1 MINEPQVEWIVSP
14 NYDAQDSSFYDS
26 GVVAIVSHN
35 DKKIE
40 VHSCGFIDLIYKDER
55 IRYPQHLIES
65 GITDDYQLLT
75 EEESSIEWLENNWF
89 ESFYMDGPY
98 FVSTELISS
107 SILDAVNQAKKYIR
121 ENS

>member
-14 NYDAQDSSFYDS
+14 DYDAQDSSFYDS
-26 GVVAIVSHN
+26 GVVAIVSYN

-40 VHSCGFIDLIYKDER
+40 VQSCGFIDLMYKDER
-55 IRYPQHLIES
+55 IRYPQQLIEA
-65 GITDDYQLLT
+65 GITNDYQLLS
-75 EEESSIEWLENNWF
+75 EEDSSIEWLENNWF

-98 FVSTELISS
+98 LVSTELISA

>member
-14 NYDAQDSSFYDS
+14 NYDAQDSSFYDG

-65 GITDDYQLLT
+65 GITDDYQ
-75 EEESSIEWLENNWF
+75 ESSIEWLENNWF